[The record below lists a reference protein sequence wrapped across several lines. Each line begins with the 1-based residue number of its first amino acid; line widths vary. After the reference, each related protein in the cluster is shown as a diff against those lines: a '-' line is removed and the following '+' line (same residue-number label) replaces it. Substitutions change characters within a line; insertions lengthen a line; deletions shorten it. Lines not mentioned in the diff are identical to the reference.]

1 MAAPNPPAAQRIP
14 VGEGAAAREIA
25 VIARAGAG
33 PPLVWLPGFRSHMR
47 SVKAEALD
55 AWAAGRGRALV
66 RFDYGGHG
74 ESGGVFETSGISTWL
89 EDTLAA
95 ILCFADGPPLLVGSS
110 MGGWLALL
118 AARALRKSQPSR
130 GPAGLVL
137 IAPAV
142 DFTERLMWARFP
154 DDVRTALLET
164 GVYTRPSAYG
174 DGPYPITRALIEDG
188 RRHLLF
194 GAPIAPGCPVHI
206 LQGMRDPDA
215 PFAHALELVEHLPGD
230 DVALTL
236 VRDGDHRLAR
246 PEDLERLF
254 DAIEGLPVRARE
266 GR

>member
-1 MAAPNPPAAQRIP
+1 MASSPPRAAHRIR
-14 VGEGAAAREIA
+14 VGAGAAAREIA
-25 VIARAGAG
+25 VLTRAGEA

-47 SVKAEALD
+47 SVKAQALD

-66 RFDYGGHG
+66 RFDYSGHG
-74 ESGGVFETSGISTWL
+74 ESGGGFEAGVISVWL
-89 EDTLAA
+89 EDALAA
-95 ILCFADGPPLLVGSS
+95 IRRHTDAPPVLVGSS

-118 AARALRKSQPSR
+118 AARALRRTDPER
-130 GPAGLVL
+130 APAGLVL

-142 DFTERLMWARFP
+142 DFTERLMWERFP
-154 DDVRTALLET
+154 DDLRRAILEA
-164 GVYTRPSAYG
+164 GVAHRPSAYG

-194 GAPIAPGCPVHI
+194 GSPIAPGCPVHI
-206 LQGMRDPDA
+206 LQGMQDPDV

-246 PEDLERLF
+246 AEDLERLF
-254 DAIEGLPVRARE
+254 HAIEGLPLRA
-266 GR
+266 G